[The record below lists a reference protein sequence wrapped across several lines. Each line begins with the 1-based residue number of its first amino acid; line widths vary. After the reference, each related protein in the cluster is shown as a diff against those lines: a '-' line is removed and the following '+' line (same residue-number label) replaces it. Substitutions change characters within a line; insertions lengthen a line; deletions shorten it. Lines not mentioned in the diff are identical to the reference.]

1 VKWFRDQ
8 HIEADTARAVEIAI
22 RRHRRFIRMVARRR
36 SAGDPDFAKD
46 LEQEAH
52 IYMWE
57 LDPTRFDPAVSA
69 DMTYLQRALA
79 EQIRRKMRAM
89 NRQQPAVTW

>member
-1 VKWFRDQ
+1 VKWFRER
-8 HIEADTARAVEIAI
+8 HIEADAARAIEIAM

-36 SAGDPDFAKD
+36 SSGDPDFAKD
-46 LEQEAH
+46 LEQEAY

-57 LDPTRFDPAVSA
+57 LDPTRFDPAEAA

-79 EQIRRKMRAM
+79 EQIRRKMRVM
-89 NRQQPAVTW
+89 HRQQPR